1 MGGST
6 KELYNKAEKKLRLE
20 RDRAVEKIKEELN
33 TTKQKTLAK

>member
-6 KELYNKAEKKLRLE
+6 KELYNEAEKKLRLE